1 MSHDDFDFDAAPGLP
16 TKLPKGEILLWQG
29 APDWRALAVRV
40 FHIRKLALY
49 FTALVIWTVGY
60 ALLEGAEANLLMAL
74 WPIPAAL
81 AAIGVMVVL
90 AWLTAR
96 NTIYTIT
103 SQRIVIR
110 FGIALPMTINLPFTV
125 VGSAALKELGGGAG
139 DITIETIGTDQIAY
153 MVLWPHV
160 RPWKFAKVQPSLRC
174 VPEAPRIARL
184 LSNALIA
191 AIGPSE
197 AATSGAAAQSKPV
210 RVVKSGDSSLPT
222 PATA

>member
-29 APDWRALAVRV
+29 APDWSALAVRV
-40 FHIRKLALY
+40 FHIRKLAAY
-49 FTALVIWTVGY
+49 FSVLVIWTVGY
-60 ALLEGAEANLLMAL
+60 ALMEGGDGDILMAL

-103 SQRIVIR
+103 TRRIVIR
-110 FGIALPMTINLPFTV
+110 FGVALPMTINLPFTV
-125 VGSAALKELGGGAG
+125 VGSAALKEYGGGVG
-139 DITIETIGTDQIAY
+139 DISIETTGSDQIAY
-153 MVLWPHV
+153 LVLWPHV
-160 RPWKFAKVQPSLRC
+160 RPWKIAKVQPTLRC

-191 AIGPSE
+191 AVGPST
-197 AATSGAAAQSKPV
+197 AKPQATVETAG
-210 RVVKSGDSSLPT
+210 GDSRMPT
-222 PATA
+222 PITA

>member
-49 FTALVIWTVGY
+49 FMALVVWTVGH
-60 ALLEGAEANLLMAL
+60 ALAEGADVALLMAF
-74 WPIPAAL
+74 WPVPAAL
-81 AAIGVMVVL
+81 AAIGAMVVL

-103 SQRIVIR
+103 SRRIVIR
-110 FGIALPMTINLPFTV
+110 FGVALPMTINLPFAV
-125 VGSAALKELGGGAG
+125 VGSAALKELGGGTG
-139 DITIETIGTDQIAY
+139 DISIETIGSDQIAY
-153 MVLWPHV
+153 LVLWPHV
-160 RPWKFAKVQPSLRC
+160 RPWKIAKVQPTLRC

-184 LSNALIA
+184 LSNALAA
-191 AIGPSE
+191 AIGPST
-197 AATSGAAAQSKPV
+197 AKPSTKPATAEGEQ
-210 RVVKSGDSSLPT
+210 RLPT
-222 PATA
+222 PMTA